1 MARQSTNVPA
11 TTGLDTEVVPVKVFT
26 VESPTEYAESSKAR
40 GTIMGRKPDEKTVL
54 TIEELRVLINEGW
67 TAEQVKDKHGLNDEE
82 LEQVVWKLSKEERLS
97 KPIRFG
103 KKVKG

>member
-1 MARQSTNVPA
+1 M
-11 TTGLDTEVVPVKVFT
+11 
-26 VESPTEYAESSKAR
+26 
-40 GTIMGRKPDEKTVL
+40 
-54 TIEELRVLINEGW
+54 INEGW